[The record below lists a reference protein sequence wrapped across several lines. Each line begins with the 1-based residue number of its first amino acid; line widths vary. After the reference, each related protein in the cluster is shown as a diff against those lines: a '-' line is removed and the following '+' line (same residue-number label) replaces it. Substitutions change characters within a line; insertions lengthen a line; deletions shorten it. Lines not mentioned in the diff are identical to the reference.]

1 MSQKGKVI
9 FLHSSSELYGASKIL
24 LYVMNI
30 FRDLG
35 YPTLIILPGDGPLR
49 PEIERQGFEYK
60 IMNLGILRRKHFHP
74 RGILDRGKKLY
85 TAYRFLDEIYQK
97 EPISLI
103 YSNTLAV
110 IVGATF
116 ARRRGL
122 PHIWHIHEI
131 IQSPKFLVKF
141 LASQVDR
148 STSKPIVVSESVSKH
163 WQKYLDTAKP
173 VVIHNG
179 IEVQSFSECT
189 HDIRKQLGIAPHK
202 KVMTMIGRI
211 NPGKGQ
217 LFYLDIAKKV
227 ISINPDTVFL
237 MVGDPYPGYEDI
249 ENEINN
255 KISSENLDNHV
266 INLGFREDIPQIL
279 KTTDIFVLPSILP
292 DSFPT
297 VVLEAMASAKPVIA
311 TKSGGASEM
320 VVDGKTGYLVNIGD
334 TSEASSRI
342 TQLCNDPRLAS
353 DMGKAGKVRLL
364 EEYSFEHFAEKMK
377 NYICQIL
384 P

>member
-1 MSQKGKVI
+1 M
-9 FLHSSSELYGASKIL
+9 
-24 LYVMNI
+24 
-30 FRDLG
+30 
-35 YPTLIILPGDGPLR
+35 
-49 PEIERQGFEYK
+49 
-60 IMNLGILRRKHFHP
+60 
-74 RGILDRGKKLY
+74 
-85 TAYRFLDEIYQK
+85 
-97 EPISLI
+97 
-103 YSNTLAV
+103 
-110 IVGATF
+110 
-116 ARRRGL
+116 
-122 PHIWHIHEI
+122 
-131 IQSPKFLVKF
+131 KF

-148 STSKPIVVSESVSKH
+148 STPKPIVVSESVAKH
-163 WQKYLDTAKP
+163 WKKYLDDANP

-179 IEVQSFSECT
+179 IKVKPFLDCT
-189 HDIRKQLGIAPHK
+189 QDIRKELGISAQI
-202 KVMTMIGRI
+202 KVVTMIGRI

-217 LFYLDIAKKV
+217 LLFLDIAKKV
-227 ISINPDTVFL
+227 IPQNSNTIFL

-249 ENEINN
+249 ENEIND

-297 VVLEAMASAKPVIA
+297 VVLEAMASEKPVIA

-320 VVDGKTGYLVNIGD
+320 IVDGKTGYLINIGD
-334 TSEASSRI
+334 TDEAASKVSR
-342 TQLCNDPRLAS
+342 LCNDSELAS
-353 DMGKAGKVRLL
+353 NMGKAGRKRLL

>member
-163 WQKYLDTAKP
+163 WKKYLDTAKP

>member
-35 YPTLIILPGDGPLR
+35 YPTLMILPGDGPLR

-60 IMNLGILRRKHFHP
+60 ILNLGILRRKHFHP

-85 TAYRFLDEIYQK
+85 KAYRLLDDIHQK

-116 ARRRGL
+116 ARRRGI
-122 PHIWHIHEI
+122 PHVWHIHEI
-131 IQSPKFLVKF
+131 IQSPRFLVKF

-148 STSKPIVVSESVSKH
+148 STPKPIVVSESVAKH
-163 WQKYLDTAKP
+163 WKKYLDDAKP
-173 VVIHNG
+173 LVIHNG
-179 IEVQSFSECT
+179 IEVKPFMECT
-189 HDIRKQLGIAPHK
+189 EDIRQELGITTQK
-202 KVMTMIGRI
+202 KVVTMIGRI

-217 LFYLDIAKKV
+217 LFFLELAKKV
-227 ISINPDTVFL
+227 ITENPDTVFL

-249 ENEINN
+249 ENEINV

-334 TSEASSRI
+334 IKEASAKI
-342 TQLCNDPRLAS
+342 TQLCNEAKLAS
-353 DMGKAGKVRLL
+353 QMGELGKERLL
-364 EEYSFEHFAEKMK
+364 KEYSFEHFEEKMK
-377 NYICQIL
+377 KYICQIL